1 MAIDLDDP
9 IAQLLAAS
17 EQLRV
22 VSPEDFILL
31 KVLAT
36 RDRDL
41 EDAASVVAKLRGRL
55 DESLLADE
63 VAKLAAEIPDHDVR
77 GRVAA
82 VLK

>member
-63 VAKLAAEIPDHDVR
+63 VAKLATEIPDHDVR

>member
-63 VAKLAAEIPDHDVR
+63 VAKLAAEITDHDVR